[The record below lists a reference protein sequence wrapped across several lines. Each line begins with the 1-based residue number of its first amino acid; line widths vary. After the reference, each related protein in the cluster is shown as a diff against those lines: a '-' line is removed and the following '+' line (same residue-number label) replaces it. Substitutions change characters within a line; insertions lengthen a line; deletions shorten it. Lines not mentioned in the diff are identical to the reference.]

1 MTANEKR
8 AIALLKTLGL
18 VAEDGVY
25 LRWME
30 AAVKV
35 FDQEAERRGEERE
48 RRKLRTR
55 LVSRL
60 AAVRLLEQMARR
72 DGDAVDLAARRA
84 QLSLMNEILN
94 ESKARRARGGKRS

>member
-8 AIALLKTLGL
+8 AVALLKTLGL

-35 FDQEAERRGEERE
+35 FDQEAERRGEERVLRWFTHMGE
-48 RRKLRTR
+48 GRWAGDYRKA
-55 LVSRL
+55 S
-60 AAVRLLEQMARR
+60 
-72 DGDAVDLAARRA
+72 
-84 QLSLMNEILN
+84 
-94 ESKARRARGGKRS
+94 RARGGKRS